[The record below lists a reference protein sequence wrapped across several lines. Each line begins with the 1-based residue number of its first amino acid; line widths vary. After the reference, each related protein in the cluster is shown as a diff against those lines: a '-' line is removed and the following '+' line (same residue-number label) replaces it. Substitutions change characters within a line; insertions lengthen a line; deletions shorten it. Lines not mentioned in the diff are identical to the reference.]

1 MRHHK
6 KGKKLGR
13 GTNQRRAL
21 LKALAVSLI
30 LNGKIKTTETKAR
43 ELRPFIE
50 KLITHARTETL
61 SAKRLVASKI
71 GNGLAFQKM
80 TKEIA
85 KEQKDRSGGYTRIT
99 KLPTRVNDRS
109 KMAAIEF
116 VK

>member
-21 LKALAVSLI
+21 LKALAVGLI
-30 LNGKIKTTETKAR
+30 LNGKIKTTETKAK

-50 KLITHARTETL
+50 KLVTHARTETL
-61 SAKRLVASKI
+61 SAKRLIASKI
-71 GNGLAFQKM
+71 GNGLAFKKL
-80 TKEIA
+80 TGEIA
-85 KEQKDRSGGYTRIT
+85 KDQKSRAGGYTRIT